1 MIAQYLTV
9 CLDEIAIGAKK
20 NIIRGYQTAREG
32 EVMKRLIYISLVFLL
47 ALSLLT
53 GCETTRKLTS
63 SISGTSDTDELL
75 TQVPSEEQKEVHE
88 AAFNLQ
94 VAEEKIKLAEM
105 KAELA
110 SLQKKYADYQ
120 EDLANKHQDAAEV
133 KLDLAKLETVDKANL
148 GEKEY
153 NINKIADLKSKMLK
167 IEADSIKLEAK
178 RDTTEQ
184 KINGLAQ
191 QIEEQE
197 TKILNLEAAGV
208 PEPDPGDVVKM
219 DKGPEEEKVSETS
232 TEKPQTQP

>member
-1 MIAQYLTV
+1 
-9 CLDEIAIGAKK
+9 
-20 NIIRGYQTAREG
+20 
-32 EVMKRLIYISLVFLL
+32 MKRLIYISLVFLL

-94 VAEEKIKLAEM
+94 VAEEKMKLAEM

-120 EDLANKHQDAAEV
+120 EDVANKHQDSAEV

-153 NINKIADLKSKMLK
+153 NINKIADLKSKILK

>member
-1 MIAQYLTV
+1 
-9 CLDEIAIGAKK
+9 
-20 NIIRGYQTAREG
+20 
-32 EVMKRLIYISLVFLL
+32 MKRLIYISLVFLL

-153 NINKIADLKSKMLK
+153 NINKIADLKSKILK

-219 DKGPEEEKVSETS
+219 DKGPEEEKVSETK
-232 TEKPQTQP
+232 TGEPETQP

>member
-1 MIAQYLTV
+1 
-9 CLDEIAIGAKK
+9 
-20 NIIRGYQTAREG
+20 
-32 EVMKRLIYISLVFLL
+32 MKRLIYISLVFLL

-94 VAEEKIKLAEM
+94 VAEEKMKLAEM

-120 EDLANKHQDAAEV
+120 EDVANKHQDAAEV
-133 KLDLAKLETVDKANL
+133 ELDLAKLETVDKANL

>member
-1 MIAQYLTV
+1 
-9 CLDEIAIGAKK
+9 
-20 NIIRGYQTAREG
+20 
-32 EVMKRLIYISLVFLL
+32 MKRLIYISLVFLL

-153 NINKIADLKSKMLK
+153 NINKIADLKSKILK

>member
-1 MIAQYLTV
+1 
-9 CLDEIAIGAKK
+9 
-20 NIIRGYQTAREG
+20 
-32 EVMKRLIYISLVFLL
+32 MKRLIYISLVFLL

-94 VAEEKIKLAEM
+94 VAEEKMKLAEM

-120 EDLANKHQDAAEV
+120 EDVADKHQDAAEV

-153 NINKIADLKSKMLK
+153 NINKIADLKSKILK

>member
-1 MIAQYLTV
+1 
-9 CLDEIAIGAKK
+9 
-20 NIIRGYQTAREG
+20 
-32 EVMKRLIYISLVFLL
+32 MKRLIYISLVFLL

-94 VAEEKIKLAEM
+94 VAEEKMKLAEM

-120 EDLANKHQDAAEV
+120 EDVANKHQDSAEV

-153 NINKIADLKSKMLK
+153 NINKIADLKSKILK

-219 DKGPEEEKVSETS
+219 DKGPEEEKVSETK
-232 TEKPQTQP
+232 TAEPETQP

>member
-1 MIAQYLTV
+1 
-9 CLDEIAIGAKK
+9 
-20 NIIRGYQTAREG
+20 
-32 EVMKRLIYISLVFLL
+32 MKRLIYISLVFLL

-94 VAEEKIKLAEM
+94 VAEEKMKLAEM

-133 KLDLAKLETVDKANL
+133 KLDLVKLETVDKANL

>member
-1 MIAQYLTV
+1 
-9 CLDEIAIGAKK
+9 
-20 NIIRGYQTAREG
+20 
-32 EVMKRLIYISLVFLL
+32 MKRLIYISLVFLL

-94 VAEEKIKLAEM
+94 VAEEKMKLAEM

-120 EDLANKHQDAAEV
+120 EDVVNKHQDAAEV

-153 NINKIADLKSKMLK
+153 NINKIADLKSKILK

>member
-1 MIAQYLTV
+1 
-9 CLDEIAIGAKK
+9 
-20 NIIRGYQTAREG
+20 
-32 EVMKRLIYISLVFLL
+32 LVFLL

-63 SISGTSDTDELL
+63 SISGTSATDELL

-133 KLDLAKLETVDKANL
+133 KLDLVKLETVDKANL

>member
-1 MIAQYLTV
+1 
-9 CLDEIAIGAKK
+9 
-20 NIIRGYQTAREG
+20 
-32 EVMKRLIYISLVFLL
+32 MKRLIYISLVFLL

-94 VAEEKIKLAEM
+94 VAEEKMKLAEM

-153 NINKIADLKSKMLK
+153 NINKIADLKSKILK

-219 DKGPEEEKVSETS
+219 DKGPEEEKVSETK
-232 TEKPQTQP
+232 TAEPETQP